1 MWGIQR
7 LTNGWFLTSS
17 KKATVFR
24 IPEDLDEFYERVG
37 VNKKRT
43 VTKKVVIFKR
53 LVDNLKILILY
64 INPKYRFLLRQGLGL
79 DTVE

>member
-17 KKATVFR
+17 NKATVFR